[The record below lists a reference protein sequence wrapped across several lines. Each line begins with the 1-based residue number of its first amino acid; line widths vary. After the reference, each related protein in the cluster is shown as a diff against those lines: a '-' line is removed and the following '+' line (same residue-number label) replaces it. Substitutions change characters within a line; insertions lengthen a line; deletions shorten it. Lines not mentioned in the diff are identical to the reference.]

1 LPGIGI
7 ALSPVPIPYRKPKR
21 GELRC
26 ELLIDGGVA
35 DGEGRIPVEQPEL
48 LDVRSINF
56 CKRIIADGLLQK
68 QLGKRC

>member
-1 LPGIGI
+1 LRRWLNLPGIGI

-48 LDVRSINF
+48 LDV
-56 CKRIIADGLLQK
+56 LLDQFL
-68 QLGKRC
+68 QTHHR